1 MTKAIVSYPQAEQDK
16 VISSR
21 LNQKTGGLGYLSAKD
36 AQYQRMVKALRE
48 KVVKQEV
55 SSS

>member
-1 MTKAIVSYPQAEQDK
+1 MTKAIVSYPQAEQGK

-21 LNQKTGGLGYLSAKD
+21 LNQNTGGLGYLSAKD

-48 KVVKQEV
+48 KVVKQV
-55 SSS
+55 